1 MSHFPEASCFRTVL
15 RMCCRVTVAPVVTG
29 GRFGEAEA
37 SWSVHLDLERLCSFC
52 RRLAPQGIRK
62 SQGLLKQHP
71 AATPPTWGGREH
83 VSCFSLFT
91 ISRLLHKGQKRI
103 PSMQGTNG
111 IA

>member
-1 MSHFPEASCFRTVL
+1 MSHFPGDLSFRTVL
-15 RMCCRVTVAPVVTG
+15 RMCCRRTAAPGLDV
-29 GRFGEAEA
+29 RRSGEARPP
-37 SWSVHLDLERLCSFC
+37 WSVHLDLERLCSFC
-52 RRLAPQGIRK
+52 RRLALQGIRK

-71 AATPPTWGGREH
+71 AATPPTWGEREH